1 MHPDYY
7 SPSADRIPDAPPLIA
22 PVTGPGPRPL
32 WSVMI
37 PTYNCL
43 AYLREALESV
53 LEQDPGPEHMQIEVV
68 DDAST
73 DGDVAGLVRAVGRG
87 RVGYFQQPANRG
99 SLRNFETCLN
109 RARGEW
115 VHLLHGDDRVTPGFY
130 AEIEMLLRRHPEAGA
145 AFTNVIHMKG
155 EYAEPFASEPLL
167 SGPGILPNFLLRL
180 AQGQI
185 IQPPA
190 MVVKRRVY
198 EQLGGFFAV
207 HYGEDW
213 EMWTRIAAHCPVAYS
228 PRCLA
233 HYRYLN
239 GASLTLRS
247 LTTGQNIRDVTTV
260 IDIMQDYLPAADR
273 VRIRRVAR
281 RHYADYC
288 VALAHSLYETDP
300 PTAFVQAHGALGM
313 SAGAG
318 VLYMVL
324 KLYVKD
330 FVRYKELKKLWRG
343 TALSRA

>member
-7 SPSADRIPDAPPLIA
+7 SPSADRIPNAPPLIA

-87 RVGYFQQPANRG
+87 RVGYFRQPANRG

-145 AFTNVIHMKG
+145 AFTNVIHIETDGVDMFVS
-155 EYAEPFASEPLL
+155 APLL
-167 SGPGILPNFLLRL
+167 PAPGLLPGFLHQL
-180 AQGQI
+180 AQGQT
-185 IQPPA
+185 IQPPS
-190 MVVKRRVY
+190 MVVKRAVY

-213 EMWTRIAAHCPVAYS
+213 EMWTRIAAHFPIAYS

-239 GASLTLRS
+239 QASITLRS
-247 LTTGQNIRDVTTV
+247 LATGQNIKDIATV
-260 IDIMQDYLPAADR
+260 IDIIQDYLPAAERLR
-273 VRIRRVAR
+273 VRRIAR
-281 RHYADYC
+281 RRYAGYC
-288 VALAHSLYETDP
+288 VALAHNLYETDP
-300 PTAFVQAHGALGM
+300 PAAFVQARGALGL
-313 SAGAG
+313 SAGTG
-318 VLYMVL
+318 VLYMAL

-330 FVRYKELKKLWRG
+330 LIRYKELKKLWRG
-343 TALSRA
+343 TAVSEA